1 MSAPA
6 LFVEFVATLT
16 LVSVSGYVLTG
27 QIERLGARLHFTPGL
42 LGLVVALGADSP
54 EVASA
59 ISALVHGRGDV
70 GAGVVLGSN
79 IFNVAA
85 LLGIG
90 ALVAKDGI
98 QVGRAG
104 LSLIGGAALLFTLVA
119 LLLVFGWL
127 PAVVAL
133 LLFGLV
139 LVPYVWLTGMH
150 ESQLARA
157 PLPRPIRALLSKV
170 LAEVEHDSDLGETPK
185 QGRLLD
191 FLSVIPT
198 LTAIVVGSFVMVSSA
213 IAIGD
218 RWHVSSAVLGTLVLA
233 TLTGIPNFVAAI
245 HLARRG
251 RGTAVM
257 SEALNSNSFNVIF
270 GLGLPAALIGLTAPS
285 RTGLVTVIWLPA
297 VTVLALFLA
306 GRPGGLRR
314 KGGAALVLSYLAFV
328 LTIILMRV

>member
-1 MSAPA
+1 MSAAAIFGEFIAA
-6 LFVEFVATLT
+6 LA
-16 LVSVSGYVLTG
+16 LVSISGYVLTG
-27 QIERLGARLHFTPGL
+27 QVERLGARLNFTPGL
-42 LGLVVALGADSP
+42 LGLVVALGADAP
-54 EVASA
+54 EIASA
-59 ISALVHGRGDV
+59 ISALVHGRGEV

-85 LLGIG
+85 LLGVG
-90 ALVAKDGI
+90 ALVAENGI

-104 LSLIGGAALLFTLVA
+104 LSLIGGAALLVTLVA

-139 LVPYVWLTGMH
+139 LAPYVWLSSMH
-150 ESQLARA
+150 ESQLQRA
-157 PLPRPIRALLSKV
+157 PLPRAIRALLSKI
-170 LAEVEHDSDLGETPK
+170 LAEVEQDSNLGETPK

-198 LTAIVVGSFVMVSSA
+198 LTAIVGGSFVMVSSA

-218 RWHVSSAVLGTLVLA
+218 RWRVPGAVLGTLVLA
-233 TLTGIPNFVAAI
+233 TLTGIPNFIAAV

-285 RTGLVTVIWLPA
+285 RIGLLTVIWLPA
-297 VTVLALFLA
+297 VTLLALFLT

-314 KGGAALVLSYLAFV
+314 RGGAALVLSYLAFV
-328 LTIILMRV
+328 LTIISMSV

>member
-6 LFVEFVATLT
+6 IFGEFIATLT
-16 LVSVSGYVLTG
+16 LVSISGYVLTG
-27 QIERLGARLHFTPGL
+27 QIERLGVRLNFTPAL

-70 GAGVVLGSN
+70 GTGIVLGSN

-90 ALVAKDGI
+90 ALVATNGI

-104 LSLIGGAALLFTLVA
+104 LYLIGAAALLFTLVA
-119 LLLVFGWL
+119 LLLIVGWL
-127 PAVVAL
+127 PAILAL
-133 LLFGLV
+133 SLFGVV
-139 LVPYVWLTGMH
+139 LVPYVWLTSLH
-150 ESQLARA
+150 ESQLQSA
-157 PLPRPIRALLSKV
+157 PVPRPIRALLGRA
-170 LAEVEHDSDLGETPK
+170 LREVEHDSRLGEAPK
-185 QGRLLD
+185 RGRLLD

-198 LTAIVVGSFVMVSSA
+198 LTSIVAGSFVMVRSA
-213 IAIGD
+213 IFIGD
-218 RWHVSSAVLGTLVLA
+218 RWHVPGAVLGTLVLA

-251 RGTAVM
+251 RGTAVT
-257 SEALNSNSFNVIF
+257 SEALNSNSFNLIF

-285 RTGLVTVIWLPA
+285 TTGLITIIWLPA
-297 VTVLALFLA
+297 VTLLALFLA
-306 GRPGGLRR
+306 GRPGGLSR
-314 KGGAALVLSYLAFV
+314 KGGAALVSSYLAFM
-328 LTIILMRV
+328 LTVILMSV

>member
-1 MSAPA
+1 VSAA
-6 LFVEFVATLT
+6 AIFGEFIATLT

-59 ISALVHGRGDV
+59 ISALIHGRGDV
-70 GAGVVLGSN
+70 GTGVVLGSN

-85 LLGIG
+85 LLGVG
-90 ALVAKDGI
+90 ALVAKNGI

-104 LSLIGGAALLFTLVA
+104 LSLIGGAALIFTLVA

-127 PAVVAL
+127 PAALAL

-139 LVPYVWLTGMH
+139 LVPYVWLTSMH
-150 ESQLARA
+150 ESQLQRA

-170 LAEVEHDSDLGETPK
+170 VAEVEHDSDLGETPK
-185 QGRLLD
+185 RGRLLD

-198 LTAIVVGSFVMVSSA
+198 LTAIVAGSFAMVSSA

-218 RWHVSSAVLGTLVLA
+218 RWRVPGAVLGTLVLA
-233 TLTGIPNFVAAI
+233 TLTGIPNFIAAV

-270 GLGLPAALIGLTAPS
+270 GLGLPAALVGLTAPS

-297 VTVLALFLA
+297 VTLLALFLT
-306 GRPGGLRR
+306 GRSGGLQR
-314 KGGAALVLSYLAFV
+314 KGGATLVLSYLAFV
-328 LTIILMRV
+328 LTIISMSV

>member
-6 LFVEFVATLT
+6 IFGEFIATLT
-16 LVSVSGYVLTG
+16 LVSISGYVLTG
-27 QIERLGARLHFTPGL
+27 QIERLGARLKFTPAL
-42 LGLVVALGADSP
+42 LGIVMALGADSP

-59 ISALVHGRGDV
+59 ISALVHGRGEV
-70 GAGVVLGSN
+70 GAGIVLGSN

-90 ALVAKDGI
+90 ALVAKNGI

-104 LSLIGGAALLFTLVA
+104 LYLIGAIALLVTLVA
-119 LLLVFGWL
+119 LLLIVGWL
-127 PAVVAL
+127 PAIFAL
-133 LLFGLV
+133 SLFGVV
-139 LVPYVWLTGMH
+139 LVPYVWLTSLH
-150 ESQLARA
+150 ESQLQRA
-157 PLPRPIRALLSKV
+157 PVPRPIRDLLCRALG
-170 LAEVEHDSDLGETPK
+170 EVERDSNLRETPPR
-185 QGRLLD
+185 GRLLD

-198 LTAIVVGSFVMVSSA
+198 LSSIVAGSFVMVRSA
-213 IAIGD
+213 ISIGD
-218 RWHVSSAVLGTLVLA
+218 RWHVPGAVLGTLVLA

-270 GLGLPAALIGLTAPS
+270 GLGLPAAVTGLTAPS
-285 RTGLVTVIWLPA
+285 TTGLITIIWLPA
-297 VTVLALFLA
+297 VTLLALFLA

-314 KGGAALVLSYLAFV
+314 KGGAALVLSYLAFM
-328 LTIILMRV
+328 LTVILMSV